1 MMIESRGLSK
11 RFGGGPLVVDDVTM
25 RVGRGETYCLL
36 GMPGSG
42 KTTIVEIFRAALTPT
57 AGTAMIGGVDCLE
70 DPVEVRRHTLFVTPR
85 TSLVPGLSVRANVE
99 FFCRVAG
106 ASCVATRGAVE
117 NALRRVGLPERVFDL
132 RAQLLDR
139 REASVLVWLAVGWL
153 REVPTV
159 VLDDPSANLDA
170 RGTEWVADTVQ
181 EYRTAGKAILIT
193 TSDVFFATTVGT
205 RIGVLREGRQEAEYR
220 PDEITHENLANFY
233 VEYLGRPAAPGVAR
247 NHRA

>member
-1 MMIESRGLSK
+1 MIESRGLSK
-11 RFGGGPLVVDDVTM
+11 RFGVGPLIVDDVTV
-25 RVGRGETYCLL
+25 RVGPGETYCVL

-42 KTTIVEIFRAALTPT
+42 KTTIVEMFRSAVTPT
-57 AGTAMIGGVDCLE
+57 AGTAMIGGADCLN

-85 TSLVPGLSVRANVE
+85 TSLVPDLSVRANVE

-106 ASCVATRGAVE
+106 ARRVATRGAVE

-132 RAQLLDR
+132 QALRLDR
-139 REASVLVWLAVGWL
+139 REASLLAWLAVGWL
-153 REVPTV
+153 RDVGSV

-170 RGTEWVADTVQ
+170 RGVEWVAEALA
-181 EYRTAGKAILIT
+181 EYRAAGRTLLIA
-193 TSDVFFATTVGT
+193 TSDVLFATTVGT

-233 VEYLGRPAAPGVAR
+233 VEYLGRPAAPGAAPNGRV
-247 NHRA
+247 